1 MNVISALEA
10 KNQFGYLLDTAQSHP
25 VQIKKHG
32 RPVAYIISTME
43 YERLNRLQDSN
54 LEQTILKANREEAE
68 DEDYQEELSVWD
80 RTLADGI
87 SKD

>member
-43 YERLNRLQDSN
+43 YERLNKLQNSN
-54 LEQTILKANREEAE
+54 LEQAILKANQEEAN
-68 DEDYQEELSVWD
+68 DEDYQEELSIWD
-80 RTLADGI
+80 TTLADGI
-87 SKD
+87 TKD